1 MEAIHEHDALQDAAA
16 LGLLLANPHVYLKE
30 LEEGERRHLAD
41 PFAVG
46 RWVKLH
52 GLKRQALNNCVGMII
67 RDANGQGR
75 VGVRLQHCGDK
86 LVKTQNLQPF
96 PEEELVK
103 IARY

>member
-1 MEAIHEHDALQDAAA
+1 MKIRSVLLKPCWDCFKTFFQLFLVMEAIHEHDALQDAAA

-67 RDANGQGR
+67 RDANGQ
-75 VGVRLQHCGDK
+75 
-86 LVKTQNLQPF
+86 
-96 PEEELVK
+96 
-103 IARY
+103 